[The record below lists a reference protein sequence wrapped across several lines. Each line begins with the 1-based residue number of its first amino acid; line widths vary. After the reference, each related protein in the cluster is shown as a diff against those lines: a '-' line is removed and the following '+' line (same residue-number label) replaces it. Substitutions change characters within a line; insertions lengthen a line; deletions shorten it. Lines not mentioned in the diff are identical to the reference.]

1 MHAVTRVIRG
11 FAAALALA
19 IGVLGMA
26 ACSTWLLGSG
36 YTFSQSRL
44 QTALERKFPMHRQ
57 WLRLIDVTLANPRLT
72 LLPDV
77 HRVALAVDATL
88 DDPLSGRPLSGTI
101 AVDGELAY
109 DASRHALVLHDPAVR
124 EIAFSGLP
132 PAARREIAALGT
144 LVARQWLPDYPIY
157 TFKPEQLIVNGR
169 SYMPGKITILPDGI
183 HVDVVPAGA

>member
-11 FAAALALA
+11 PRGFATALALA

-44 QTALERKFPMHRQ
+44 QTALERKFPLHRQ

-124 EIAFSGLP
+124 EIAFSGCRP
-132 PAARREIAALGT
+132 PR
-144 LVARQWLPDYPIY
+144 V
-157 TFKPEQLIVNGR
+157 GR
-169 SYMPGKITILPDGI
+169 SPRSARWWRGSGCPIIRSIPSSRRN
-183 HVDVVPAGA
+183 